1 MSRKQARALIYVLAM
16 TLQPVPRDRLVFLF
30 WPDKPEVTARRNL
43 SRVAS
48 YIRNELPHPE
58 LLRINQESIG
68 LNPEMVWSDAA
79 RFMELAEQSSPAQRE
94 EMATLYDG
102 SFLSGFSLPGN
113 SEFDFWLTSQQQQ
126 YEGRYLTALKGL
138 IQIKFAVQDL
148 SRAIHYAQRYLA
160 IDELAE
166 DVHQQLI
173 RLYAASGDRSAAL
186 RQFEACTLILE
197 RELGVEPLP
206 ETWAA
211 YEAARSPAVKPAPQ
225 VKTQPTWTV
234 LPSLELPLVGR
245 QKAWQALEASY
256 RRFQRGGLI
265 FIRGEPGIGK
275 SRLLQEFATSQDR
288 LVLSGNSHA
297 STQRLPYQPLTEA
310 LRQALSQFQLWTGIR
325 PIWLSEA
332 SRILPE
338 LGEHFP
344 DLPQAIA
351 VKPEQAQAH
360 LYEALSQCMLGIAA
374 NAPTLL
380 CLDDLQWADE
390 ATLGWLSHLSGR
402 LAGSGVCILGAYR
415 TAGASAMAG
424 LRESLKRMDLL
435 AEVTLSGLSLEAI
448 VSILESLPAPPPQ
461 PRSLAARIKDATGG
475 NPFFLLETIRAVLE
489 SGQMASP
496 PETLPVAES
505 VQEAILGRLAKLSPV
520 ARQVLEAAAVLAP
533 DLDQPLLQETAGR
546 AEFEVA

>member
-1 MSRKQARALIYVLAM
+1 
-16 TLQPVPRDRLVFLF
+16 
-30 WPDKPEVTARRNL
+30 
-43 SRVAS
+43 
-48 YIRNELPHPE
+48 
-58 LLRINQESIG
+58 
-68 LNPEMVWSDAA
+68 MVWSDAA

-234 LPSLELPLVGR
+234 LPSLELTLVGR
-245 QKAWQALEASY
+245 KKAWEALEDSY
-256 RRFQRGGLI
+256 RRFQQGGLI

-297 STQRLPYQPLTEA
+297 STQRLPYEPLTQA
-310 LRQALSQFQLWTGIR
+310 LRQALSLPQLWVDIR

-332 SRILPE
+332 GRLLPE
-338 LGEHFP
+338 LSDHFP
-344 DLPQAIA
+344 DLPKVIE
-351 VKPEQAQAH
+351 VEPDQAQAR
-360 LYEALSQCMLGIAA
+360 LYEALTQCA
-374 NAPTLL
+374 
-380 CLDDLQWADE
+380 
-390 ATLGWLSHLSGR
+390 
-402 LAGSGVCILGAYR
+402 
-415 TAGASAMAG
+415 
-424 LRESLKRMDLL
+424 
-435 AEVTLSGLSLEAI
+435 
-448 VSILESLPAPPPQ
+448 
-461 PRSLAARIKDATGG
+461 
-475 NPFFLLETIRAVLE
+475 
-489 SGQMASP
+489 
-496 PETLPVAES
+496 
-505 VQEAILGRLAKLSPV
+505 
-520 ARQVLEAAAVLAP
+520 
-533 DLDQPLLQETAGR
+533 
-546 AEFEVA
+546 